1 MILENALTL
10 SMDSENPQSM
20 IQIEVVYATPEKQV
34 LLSLSVPAGTTVAE
48 GIEQSAIQDEF
59 PELAMDLKA
68 VGIFSRKVPLDHVL
82 READRVEIYRP
93 LIADPKEVR
102 RQRALKE

>member
-1 MILENALTL
+1 
-10 SMDSENPQSM
+10 MDSENPQSM
-20 IQIEVVYATPEKQV
+20 IHIEVAYATPDKQV
-34 LLSLSVPAGTTVAE
+34 LLGLSVPAGTTVAE
-48 GIEQSAIQDEF
+48 GVEQSAIRDEF
-59 PELAMDLKA
+59 PELNMDIKA

-82 READRVEIYRP
+82 GEGDRIEIYRP